1 MEAFVRGNDAQLAAF
16 SDRVGLRHEPDRF
29 PSGFTVPEQAKTD
42 RSVAGV
48 PQGLAGDGSDS
59 RLGVGNDASHG
70 DELGLDGDPKLAGAW
85 VAGDDGKGRNAGFPA
100 ASSGQG
106 SSPARGMRMR
116 NLVTIRLDPK
126 AKTLKFNFFA
136 WEPA

>member
-1 MEAFVRGNDAQLAAF
+1 
-16 SDRVGLRHEPDRF
+16 PDR
-29 PSGFTVPEQAKTD
+29 
-42 RSVAGV
+42 
-48 PQGLAGDGSDS
+48 
-59 RLGVGNDASHG
+59 
-70 DELGLDGDPKLAGAW
+70 
-85 VAGDDGKGRNAGFPA
+85 
-100 ASSGQG
+100 G